1 MLTGDVHGREGC
13 LGVGNVHIVKERHV
27 ADQVVGPKEKLVPEL
42 YMGGTGCVD
51 GARQVCVIGTVAQE
65 PHGTQVTAKDIIDQE
80 DLDSG
85 LLVQELD
92 KYDIDILVDN
102 GMRG

>member
-1 MLTGDVHGREGC
+1 MLTGDVHGREGR
-13 LGVGNVHIVKERHV
+13 LGVGNVHIVEECRV
-27 ADQVVGPKEKLVPEL
+27 ADQVVGLKEKLVPEL

-51 GARQVCVIGTVAQE
+51 GARQVCAIGTVAQE
-65 PHGTQVTAKDIIDQE
+65 ARGTQVTAKDIIDQE

-85 LLVQELD
+85 LIVEELNED
-92 KYDIDILVDN
+92 DIDILVDN